1 MPNDTAIQDPSVDAI
16 NPADI
21 RFSAMNFLARREHSL
36 RELRQKLSRR
46 YPDAELVEVQLRR
59 LVEEKLQSD
68 QRFAEN
74 FLLHRAYR
82 GFGPMKI
89 KSDMRQR
96 GLSDDDVALS
106 FKESDIDWAVLA
118 EEVYLKKF
126 GNLAATEIKE
136 KGRRARFMQ
145 YRGFDQEH
153 YLSLL

>member
-1 MPNDTAIQDPSVDAI
+1 
-16 NPADI
+16 
-21 RFSAMNFLARREHSL
+21 MNFLARREHSL
-36 RELRQKLSRR
+36 RELRQKLARR
-46 YPDAELVEVQLRR
+46 YPDAELVEAQLRR

-74 FLLHRAYR
+74 FLRHRAYR

-106 FKESDIDWAVLA
+106 FKESDIDWAVRA

-136 KGRRARFMQ
+136 KSRRARFMQ
-145 YRGFDQEH
+145 YRGFDQDH
-153 YLSLL
+153 YLHLLQIL

>member
-1 MPNDTAIQDPSVDAI
+1 MPNETSAKEATVEDI
-16 NPADI
+16 NPAEI

-36 RELRQKLSRR
+36 RELRQKLARR

-74 FLLHRAYR
+74 FLRHRAYR

-96 GLSDDDVALS
+96 GLSDDDIALS
-106 FKESDIDWAVLA
+106 FKDAGIDWAVRA
-118 EEVYLKKF
+118 KEVYLKKF
-126 GNLAATEIKE
+126 GDSGASDLKE

-145 YRGFDQEH
+145 YRGFGQDH
-153 YLSLL
+153 YLHLL